1 MKPEINSLRS
11 IVLAG
16 LVLALATVLPA
27 QSAGS
32 DTGKATTPPASA
44 PSAQPAPGT
53 TPVGGDSPAPADT
66 KQPATQQPTS
76 TRPSGKSSPDATSK
90 EPAPGTT
97 PVGGDIPAK
106 SADLEKVVP
115 VGGDLIKVKPGSVE
129 DVSAVGNRDIGGRGL
144 GNWYSTDTEIKMGK
158 TYADEIEK
166 SSKFITDPVVTE
178 YVNRIGQNIVKNSD
192 CKVPFTIKV
201 LDSDEINAFA
211 LPGGFFYVNSGL
223 ILNADEEAELAG
235 VMAHETAH
243 VCAHHAVRE
252 MTRMN
257 YAQLGTIPLIFI
269 GGWTGYGIYEAAS
282 IGIPIT
288 FMKFSREFEA
298 QADYLGVQ
306 YMYRAGY
313 DPQAFITFFE
323 KIQALEKRKPGAV
336 AKVFADHPQTPDR
349 ILHTQ
354 EEIARILPAR
364 DEYMVTTSEFD
375 DVKARLARIENKRRL
390 TDTKGVTRPS
400 LRRAS
405 TGTDSGSSP
414 ARPTTARVPTTSPRC
429 IAATTR
435 TKSDALQGGRQS
447 RKGTAQPERVLLLVL
462 SAASLYIGCGRQ
474 LHSIHEENCHFRG
487 GLCLHSAADEDRQSD
502 ASRAAARHRVCPQS
516 PAGHRVQRQRHHHGG
531 QSPDRDTS

>member
-1 MKPEINSLRS
+1 MREESKGLRMALLG
-11 IVLAG
+11 VLAI
-16 LVLALATVLPA
+16 ALAATVAA
-27 QSAGS
+27 QTTGS
-32 DTGKATTPPASA
+32 TSA
-44 PSAQPAPGT
+44 PSSTNPPAATSTPADTSQTAQPAPGT
-53 TPVGGDSPAPADT
+53 APVAGDSAPPPPPPATSQDSKGKKGNDKNPAD
-66 KQPATQQPTS
+66 QP
-76 TRPSGKSSPDATSK
+76 D
-90 EPAPGTT
+90 PGTT
-97 PVGGDIPAK
+97 PVAGDTNVKVDP
-106 SADLEKVVP
+106 DKVVA
-115 VGGDLIKVKPGSVE
+115 VGGDLQKVKPGSIE

-158 TYADEIEK
+158 SYADEIEK
-166 SSKFITDPVVTE
+166 SSRFITDPTITE
-178 YVNRIGQNIVKNSD
+178 YVNRVGQNIVKNSD

-243 VCAHHAVRE
+243 VCAHHAVRQ

-288 FMKFSREFEA
+288 FMRFSREFEA
-298 QADYLGVQ
+298 QADYLGVE

-349 ILHTQ
+349 ILHSQ

-375 DVKARLARIENKRRL
+375 DIKARLARIENKRRL
-390 TDTKGVTRPS
+390 TDTKGGAKPS

-405 TGTDSGSSP
+405 TGPDDSGNPSSQTDDSNSNNSDD
-414 ARPTTARVPTTSPRC
+414 RPT
-429 IAATTR
+429 
-435 TKSDALQGGRQS
+435 
-447 RKGTAQPERVLLLVL
+447 
-462 SAASLYIGCGRQ
+462 
-474 LHSIHEENCHFRG
+474 LHR
-487 GLCLHSAADEDRQSD
+487 
-502 ASRAAARHRVCPQS
+502 
-516 PAGHRVQRQRHHHGG
+516 
-531 QSPDRDTS
+531 RDDQN

>member
-1 MKPEINSLRS
+1 
-11 IVLAG
+11 
-16 LVLALATVLPA
+16 
-27 QSAGS
+27 
-32 DTGKATTPPASA
+32 
-44 PSAQPAPGT
+44 
-53 TPVGGDSPAPADT
+53 
-66 KQPATQQPTS
+66 
-76 TRPSGKSSPDATSK
+76 
-90 EPAPGTT
+90 
-97 PVGGDIPAK
+97 
-106 SADLEKVVP
+106 
-115 VGGDLIKVKPGSVE
+115 
-129 DVSAVGNRDIGGRGL
+129 
-144 GNWYSTDTEIKMGK
+144 
-158 TYADEIEK
+158 
-166 SSKFITDPVVTE
+166 
-178 YVNRIGQNIVKNSD
+178 VNRIGQNIVKNSD

-201 LDSDEINAFA
+201 IDSDEINAFA

-243 VCAHHAVRE
+243 VCAHHAVRQ

-288 FMKFSREFEA
+288 FMKFSREFES

-354 EEIARILPAR
+354 EEIARILPAK
-364 DEYMVTTSEFD
+364 DEYMVTTSEFE

-405 TGTDSGSSP
+405 TGTDTTGSSTSQTGDSTS
-414 ARPTTARVPTTSPRC
+414 ASDDKPT
-429 IAATTR
+429 
-435 TKSDALQGGRQS
+435 
-447 RKGTAQPERVLLLVL
+447 
-462 SAASLYIGCGRQ
+462 
-474 LHSIHEENCHFRG
+474 LHR
-487 GLCLHSAADEDRQSD
+487 
-502 ASRAAARHRVCPQS
+502 
-516 PAGHRVQRQRHHHGG
+516 
-531 QSPDRDTS
+531 RDDQN